1 MDGERSMT
9 KSELIELIAAK
20 QSHLPA
26 KDVELAVKQI
36 LEIMSD
42 ALAQGQ
48 RIEIRGFGSF
58 SLHFRPP
65 RQGRNPK
72 TGETVALAGKYVPHF
87 KPGKD
92 LRERVNDPL
101 DDDRSAEP
109 SLAAFDR
116 ARRAAASRIRRRP
129 AAAPGSG
136 HPVHRTQPAALRV
149 DVAFARFAVSSGLAL
164 LIAFAAG
171 LLAGALWR
179 SHLDCAAA
187 RGARPAAQCA
197 ASRRGASPPARAA
210 GCGRR
215 LIP

>member
-1 MDGERSMT
+1 MSITGASTLDESRTASGESRVDGERSMT

-92 LRERVNDPL
+92 LRERVN
-101 DDDRSAEP
+101 EP
-109 SLAAFDR
+109 Q
-116 ARRAAASRIRRRP
+116 
-129 AAAPGSG
+129 APE
-136 HPVHRTQPAALRV
+136 HA
-149 DVAFARFAVSSGLAL
+149 
-164 LIAFAAG
+164 
-171 LLAGALWR
+171 
-179 SHLDCAAA
+179 
-187 RGARPAAQCA
+187 
-197 ASRRGASPPARAA
+197 PPA
-210 GCGRR
+210 G
-215 LIP
+215 